1 MGSSRLL
8 ISEEERKYPVLLID
22 KQGSV
27 GAALAYKLLPGFL
40 VIIVSQTIPEVLSEQ
55 VVHIPFGKKIP
66 RIPDNSFS
74 HIFIVYDKEK
84 LTNAIIPSLI
94 EKANEA
100 GSVVVF
106 LVSLPDLS
114 DKLLGRIHQYAPSA
128 KVVVVGD
135 IFGSPAFASLATS
148 LLQEAGRGSII
159 LRESGLRK
167 FYPVHIADTADAIL
181 AATFGQH
188 ISKKNLFFALPKYPV
203 TELSFVRL
211 LRQRYPLLKI
221 DFAKYSRGESGG
233 VRLPDGT
240 YVLSDPYP
248 LGKRLNEIDLS
259 ENSQEA
265 VVQKKPKENPSS
277 FHLRRFFAIG
287 FLLFS
292 ILLFPLLFFAGIGLV
307 AGAFLAQS
315 VTALEKGDLI
325 KAQESLRISRQS
337 FFIGEQAAEMVAP
350 AADLVRA
357 GEMLGIIETNFHTG
371 VLTTDAAGS
380 ALKALVLYQ
389 TVLLQESPRPKADF
403 QSAIQ
408 ESKNA
413 LILLSQLRA
422 EKRMPSFYAKKLEE
436 YDRVFALFL
445 ATADVLPQLLGF
457 EGEKTYLVLFQ
468 NNMELRPGG
477 GFIGSYG
484 LLTLKN
490 AMTQSFVVHDVYE
503 ADGKLKGHIEPP
515 FLLKRYLGASHL
527 FLRDTN
533 VSADFPSNARQ
544 AAYFL
549 SLETNQ
555 RVDGVMAVDVSF
567 IRNLLRVLGPV
578 QLPEYKKRVSAD
590 TFFPLVENEAQS
602 DFFPGSNQKRDVLTA
617 VYTSLNAALFEKGKT
632 PPPALPG
639 SIRYPALLAALA
651 VGIEEK
657 HVLFAFPDEKLQRVF
672 TVNNLSGSLADDRS
686 ENLDRINDFFA
697 LSEANLGMNKA
708 NYSIQRAIEQT
719 VQIGADGRITESTRV
734 SFAHNGKGE
743 SGFGGDY
750 KNYFRLVL
758 PPAASLAEVFLD
770 GQSQTLVPAVT
781 DPKVYGAKRFVAPSG
796 LEVETGEEEG
806 KSVFGFLV
814 IVPSGSHKTV
824 ALSYQLA
831 KSLPLT
837 ESEFVYSL
845 RVLKQ
850 PGTEQD
856 PYVLTLSYPETY
868 RVVDKSDGLI
878 SQGDNLVYSTL
889 LSKDREISVR
899 FAKK

>member
-1 MGSSRLL
+1 MSSSKLL

-22 KQGSV
+22 KQGSI
-27 GAALAYKLLPGFL
+27 GTALAYKLLSGFL
-40 VIIVSQTIPEVLSEQ
+40 VIIVSQTIPEALSEQ
-55 VVHIPFGKKIP
+55 VVHIPFRKKIP

-94 EKANEA
+94 EKASEVD
-100 GSVVVF
+100 SVIVF
-106 LVSLPDLS
+106 LVSLSDLS
-114 DKLLGRIHQYAPSA
+114 DKLLTRIRQYAPSA
-128 KVVVVGD
+128 KVIVMGD
-135 IFGSPAFASLATS
+135 IFGSPAFSSHATFI
-148 LLQEAGRGSII
+148 LQEAGRGSII

-167 FYPVHIADTADAIL
+167 FYPVHIADTVDAIL

-188 ISKKNLFFALPKYPV
+188 ASKKNLFFALPKYPV

-221 DFAKYSRGESGG
+221 DFAKYSRGESGRA
-233 VRLPDGT
+233 RLPDGAH
-240 YVLSDPYP
+240 VLSDPYP
-248 LGKRLNEIDLS
+248 LAKRLNEIDLS
-259 ENSQEA
+259 DSSQETA
-265 VVQKKPKENPSS
+265 AQKKPKGNSSS
-277 FHLRRFFAIG
+277 FRLRRFFVIG

-292 ILLFPLLFFAGIGLV
+292 ILLLPFLFFAGIGLV

-315 VTALEKGDLI
+315 VTALEKGDLA

-337 FFIGEQAAEMVAP
+337 FFIGEQAAEAVVP
-350 AADLVRA
+350 AADLVRV
-357 GEMLGIIETNFHTG
+357 GDLLRTIETNLHSG
-371 VLTTDAAGS
+371 VLTTDVAGS
-380 ALKALVLYQ
+380 ALKALVLYRR
-389 TVLLQESPRPKADF
+389 VLLGESPRPKADF
-403 QSAIQ
+403 RSAIQ
-408 ESKNA
+408 ESRNA

-422 EKRMPSFYAKKLEE
+422 EKRIPSLYAKKLEE

-457 EGEKTYLVLFQ
+457 EGERTYLVLLQ

-490 AMTQSFVVHDVYE
+490 AKIQSFVVHDVYE

-515 FLLKRYLGASHL
+515 FMLKRYLGASHL

-533 VSADFPSNARQ
+533 VSADFPTNARQ

-567 IRNLLRVLGPV
+567 IRNLLQVLGPV

-590 TFFPLVENEAQS
+590 TFFPLIENEAQS

-632 PPPALPG
+632 P
-639 SIRYPALLAALA
+639 SPALLAVLAL
-651 VGIEEK
+651 GIEEK

-686 ENLDRINDFFA
+686 ESLDRINDFFA
-697 LSEANLGMNKA
+697 LSEANLGTNKA

-719 VQIGADGRITESTRV
+719 VQIGTDGGITESTRV
-734 SFAHNGKGE
+734 SFAHSGKGE

-758 PPAASLAEVFLD
+758 PRATSLAEVFLD

-781 DPKVYGAKRFVAPSG
+781 DPKIYGAKRFVVPSG

-806 KSVFGFLV
+806 KSVFGFF
-814 IVPSGSHKTV
+814 ITVPSGSHKAV

-831 KSLPLT
+831 KNAPLT
-837 ESEFVYSL
+837 EPEFVYSL

-856 PYVLTLSYPETY
+856 PYVLTLSYPKTY

-878 SQGDNLVYSTL
+878 AQGDNLVYSTL
-889 LSKDREISVR
+889 LSKDKEISVR